1 MNAAFVGC
9 RERAFPATD
18 VEVEQFANAALY
30 RERRFIVA
38 RPTGLGQTRA
48 RSARQPRSDQ
58 LVRRG
63 LRHQILFK
71 RHCFPRFGSIV

>member
-1 MNAAFVGC
+1 
-9 RERAFPATD
+9 
-18 VEVEQFANAALY
+18 VEQFANPALN

-48 RSARQPRSDQ
+48 RSARQPRSDK

-63 LRHQILFK
+63 LRPQILLFN
-71 RHCFPRFGSIV
+71 HIPSTSGILEPDF